1 MSVIPFTL
9 KSEHIALIKRL
20 NLKISQ
26 DYACDNWLIPNID
39 PKRPFGNSDM
49 LGDIFSFMGIEPDA
63 NGDYSESDR
72 INAYLLLA
80 ELPAAMEA
88 IMMYET
94 FTPGIYEIDN
104 CGRAFSTQLAR
115 NYITLSPALNVLK
128 EHQELSKYFERTDF
142 LCRSIC
148 GDNRNEKI
156 AACFLYGAGC
166 DFLSETSLRMPRIR
180 ATIQANLQDFAYRR
194 KTHAFCFSGNM
205 NIQEQYPRSPLRSA
219 LF

>member
-88 IMMYET
+88 IMMHET

-104 CGRAFSTQLAR
+104 CGGAFSTQLAR

-148 GDNRNEKI
+148 GDKPWAKVREM
-156 AACFLYGAGC
+156 LEG
-166 DFLSETSLRMPRIR
+166 SIR
-180 ATIQANLQDFAYRR
+180 WLEPEDPERKEVEQILGIFEAYR
-194 KTHAFCFSGNM
+194 KKSTVTSK
-205 NIQEQYPRSPLRSA
+205 
-219 LF
+219 

>member
-1 MSVIPFTL
+1 MPTGKVIQFEL
-9 KSEHIALIKRL
+9 KSAHIALIKRL
-20 NLKISQ
+20 NLKICQ
-26 DYACDNWLIPNID
+26 DYTYDNWLVPVID
-39 PKRPFGNSDM
+39 TKRPFGNSDM

-63 NGDYSESDR
+63 NGNYSETDR

-104 CGRAFSTQLAR
+104 CGGAFSTQLAR

-128 EHQELSKYFERTDF
+128 EYQELSKYFERTDF

-148 GDNRNEKI
+148 GDKPWAKVREMLEGSIRWLEPEDPERKEVEQI
-156 AACFLYGAGC
+156 LGIFEEYRKK
-166 DFLSETSLRMPRIR
+166 STVTS
-180 ATIQANLQDFAYRR
+180 
-194 KTHAFCFSGNM
+194 K
-205 NIQEQYPRSPLRSA
+205 
-219 LF
+219 